1 MGSSAEIEESR
12 ILQPRLAA
20 ALFGHAEA
28 ERMLLDAYRSGRIPH
43 AWLIGGERGIGKA
56 TLAYRLARF
65 VLAHPDPSAPAV
77 RQATSLAVA
86 PDHSVARRIA
96 AQAHP
101 DLLVVRRVINE
112 KSERLYTEI
121 RVEDVRRSVSF
132 FGSTAGAGG
141 WRVAIVDTV
150 DELNQAGLNALLK
163 VVEEPPPRALL
174 LLLSHAPGRV
184 IATIRSRCR
193 MLRLRPLSV
202 EDVARAA
209 AAALDAAEKDS
220 DIQAAA
226 AAAEGS
232 VGRALM
238 LLEGEALKLRSLV
251 LEQLD
256 RLPAVDPRALH
267 ALGDAIAG
275 TEVETLQAFM
285 DTINAWLGAQLDRDR
300 NNDTARLNRMAEAWE
315 AINRA
320 GREVDTYNLDRRP
333 FVFSVFHALAE
344 AGRP

>member
-1 MGSSAEIEESR
+1 MGFAAEIEESR

-77 RQATSLAVA
+77 RQASSLAVA
-86 PDHSVARRIA
+86 PDHPVARRIA

-333 FVFSVFHALAE
+333 FVFSVFNALAE